1 MFFKFICVFHVTKVL
16 FVSYTNFITLPLQQG
31 SRFNSAC
38 FCEGIY
44 IMNSLAVCNL
54 GNKNDSSVT
63 DKKITVENI

>member
-1 MFFKFICVFHVTKVL
+1 MAINVFQIYMCTKVF
-16 FVSYTNFITLPLQQG
+16 FVSYTNFITLPFWRG
-31 SRFNSAC
+31 SRPDNAL

-63 DKKITVENI
+63 DKIITAENI